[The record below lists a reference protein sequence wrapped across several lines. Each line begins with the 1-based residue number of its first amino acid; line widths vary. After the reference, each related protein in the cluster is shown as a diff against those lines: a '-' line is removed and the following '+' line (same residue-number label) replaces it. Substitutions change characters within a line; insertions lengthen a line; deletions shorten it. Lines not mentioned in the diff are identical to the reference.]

1 MFNALEIA
9 ASGADVS
16 QTWLDAI
23 AHNLANLNTV
33 RPWEEEPFRAKLV
46 HAQEVID
53 GPGAAGS
60 GATVYD
66 IVESGAEPVVVY
78 YPEHPFADPDGNVTL
93 PVVDM
98 AAQMSDLIVAQRSYQ
113 MNLQVIRNSR
123 EAYESALRIG
133 RS

>member
-9 ASGADVS
+9 ASGADAS
-16 QTWLDAI
+16 QTWLDTI
-23 AHNLANLNTV
+23 AHNLANINTV
-33 RPWEEEPFRAKLV
+33 RPFDEEPFRAKLV

-53 GPGAAGS
+53 GPGPAGN
-60 GATVYD
+60 GVAVYD
-66 IVESGAEPVVVY
+66 IVESGAEPIVVY
-78 YPEHPFADPDGNVTL
+78 YPEHPFADADGNVTL
-93 PVVDM
+93 PVVDL